1 MEVNLV
7 YMIFTMTAYFIFLLS
22 FRKDY
27 GVKFSYYAI
36 IILIIRQTARLL
48 DFENTKPYMSRIDW
62 DFLFSY

>member
-48 DFENTKPYMSRIDW
+48 DFENTKP
-62 DFLFSY
+62 